1 MNVKVRNLKNKEV
14 GEVSL
19 SDAVFGAELNESLI
33 HAAVRNYQA
42 NGRQG
47 TSATKTRGNVSGSG
61 RKLWKQKGTGRA
73 RIASLRSPL
82 WKGGGN
88 VHGPQPRD
96 WSYQMPKKMRRG
108 AIRSALSERLREG
121 NLIVIDGFEFK
132 NPKTSEFL
140 GAMGTLGL
148 VDKKTRTKTLI
159 VDSLDNANLI
169 LSSRNVQ
176 KTKVTNSF
184 GLNIYD
190 IIYHEKLLISKA
202 AVEELNTLLDPKT
215 ESKEEGEKGRKEERE
230 PKKETAAPAKAV
242 EEKPKVKKEAA
253 TEEKPKTKKV
263 APAEKAEEKPRE
275 KKEAKPKIVKEAKPK
290 AEKAVKKEAPVD
302 EDNILEI
309 PEEATENE

>member
-1 MNVKVRNLKNKEV
+1 MPTVKVRNLKNKEV
-14 GEVSL
+14 GEVEL
-19 SDAVFGAELNESLI
+19 ADAVFGVELNEALI
-33 HAAVRNYQA
+33 HSAVMNYQA

-96 WSYQMPKKMRRG
+96 WSYEMPKKMRRG
-108 AIRSALSERLREG
+108 ALRSALSERLREG
-121 NLIVIDGFEFK
+121 NLIIIDEFGIS

-140 GAMGTLGL
+140 GVMDTLGL
-148 VDKKTRTKTLI
+148 VENKKRAKTLI
-159 VDSLDNANLI
+159 IDSLDNANLI

-202 AVEELNTLLDPKT
+202 AVAELNTLLDPKR
-215 ESKEEGEKGRKEERE
+215 EKMSAGDLVETAA
-230 PKKETAAPAKAV
+230 TAAPAPKA
-242 EEKPKVKKEAA
+242 KAKKEAA
-253 TEEKPKTKKV
+253 PAEAGEDKPK
-263 APAEKAEEKPRE
+263 
-275 KKEAKPKIVKEAKPK
+275 AKKEAKPK
-290 AEKAVKKEAPVD
+290 AEKAPKAEAAPVEETPAVDEAPAV
-302 EDNILEI
+302 ETS
-309 PEEATENE
+309 EEATTNE